1 MDAIFIWLFM
11 LLAASGIIMRI
22 SEITGVSF
30 WFGSGERSIYGMET
44 FESYT
49 LLSLLISSLLIFK
62 GITGF
67 GMWMEKDWAIK
78 FGIIDAGIGIVI
90 CVIMTIIE
98 PVFQNIDGKFN
109 INLRFELLFLI
120 PYLIKCFKMQKDWE
134 KFDISGLETTTLIVP
149 EEKIET
155 VVVEK
160 IESEK
165 IVEEKIDKEDHS
177 RFMPKG

>member
-67 GMWMEKDWAIK
+67 GMWMEKDWAI
-78 FGIIDAGIGIVI
+78 
-90 CVIMTIIE
+90 
-98 PVFQNIDGKFN
+98 
-109 INLRFELLFLI
+109 
-120 PYLIKCFKMQKDWE
+120 
-134 KFDISGLETTTLIVP
+134 
-149 EEKIET
+149 
-155 VVVEK
+155 
-160 IESEK
+160 
-165 IVEEKIDKEDHS
+165 
-177 RFMPKG
+177 